1 MLKHI
6 TGLNLMFFPHLRL
19 RRARQ
24 FPWIRE
30 LLQEVSL
37 RPADLVYPV
46 FVRED
51 HIAANIPGLGTNRRH
66 TLKELPALVREVASL
81 GIKAVALFPMVD
93 QSKRDETG
101 SYACNPHGLIPQ
113 AITIIKNT
121 TDQLGVITDVALD
134 PYTSHGQDGLVK
146 DGKILNDETV
156 SALQQMSIVLAQA
169 GSDIVAPSDMMD
181 GRIGAIREA
190 LDDANFTQTMILA
203 YTAKYASSLYGPFRE
218 AVGSKG
224 CLGVADKK
232 TYQMS
237 PDRVK
242 EALLEADQDTHEGA
256 DFLMVKPATLYQDII
271 QSLVMTQNVPVFAY
285 HVSGEYAM
293 LTSAHAAGFLD
304 FDAALI
310 ETLTAIKR
318 AGAKAILTYGACE
331 AARLLN
337 A

>member
-1 MLKHI
+1 
-6 TGLNLMFFPHLRL
+6 MFFPHLRL

-24 FPWIRE
+24 SPWIRE
-30 LLQEVSL
+30 ILQEVSL
-37 RPADLVYPV
+37 RPADLIYPI
-46 FVRED
+46 FIRDD
-51 HIAANIPGLGTNRRH
+51 HIAPSIPGLGANRRY
-66 TLKELPALVREVASL
+66 TLKELPALIREVSSL

-93 QSKRDETG
+93 KSKRDETG
-101 SYACNPHGLIPQ
+101 SYACNPEGLIPQ
-113 AITIIKNT
+113 AISIIKKT

-146 DGKILNDETV
+146 KGEILNDETV
-156 SALQQMSIVLAQA
+156 AALQQMSIVLAQA

-190 LDDANFTQTMILA
+190 LDSKKFSNTMILA

-237 PDRVK
+237 PDRRK
-242 EALLEADQDTHEGA
+242 EALLEANQDAREGA

-271 QSLVMTQNVPVFAY
+271 QNLTLTQKLPVFGY

-293 LTSAHAAGFLD
+293 LISAHEAGFLD
-304 FDAALI
+304 FGAALI
-310 ETLTAIKR
+310 ETLTSIKR
-318 AGAKAILTYGACE
+318 AGAQAILTYGACE
-331 AARLLN
+331 AARILN
-337 A
+337 T